1 MNILKAAQK
10 AKSHS
15 WLLLALLALVWGSSF
30 ILIKK
35 GLTVY
40 GPGEVGAIRIFSA
53 ALFLMPITLHKLK
66 TISRKDKLLLFFS
79 GLLGSFIPAF
89 LFALAQTRLDS
100 SLTGILNALTPLFV
114 LMVGAAFFQQS
125 IKRKESIGLIIGLL
139 GTIVLI
145 VLGNEGSIGKVNFY
159 ALFVVGATLCY
170 GINLNI
176 IKKYLA
182 GIKPLMI
189 TSISLLLVSPL
200 AGIYLFF
207 MTDFVDKV
215 QYAENAMSALSYLL
229 ILGIV
234 GTALAL
240 ILFNKLV
247 QITSPVFTSF
257 VTYLIPV
264 VAVIWGVLDG
274 EVLVWGHLLGMLS
287 IIGGVYIANRKGK
300 KGVQEV
306 PVANKNN

>member
-1 MNILKAAQK
+1 MKIGKAVQK
-10 AKSHS
+10 AKSHA
-15 WLLLALLALVWGSSF
+15 WVLLALLALVWGSSF
-30 ILIKK
+30 ILIKR
-35 GLTVY
+35 GLEVY
-40 GPGEVGAIRIFSA
+40 SAGEVGAIRIFSA
-53 ALFLMPITLHKLK
+53 ALFLVPVTLHKLK
-66 TISRKDKLLLFFS
+66 SISQKDKILLFFS

-125 IKRKESIGLIIGLL
+125 IKKKEGIGLIIGLT
-139 GTIVLI
+139 GTVVLI
-145 VLGNEGSIGKVNFY
+145 VLGNDGNIGSFNFY

-207 MTDFVDKV
+207 MTDFIDKV
-215 QYAENAMSALSYLL
+215 QYVDNAWGALSYLL
-229 ILGIV
+229 ILGVV

-274 EVLVWGHLLGMLS
+274 EVLVWGHLVGMLS
-287 IIGGVYIANRKGK
+287 IIGGVYIANRKDK

-306 PVANKNN
+306 PVSSKSF